1 MPKVKI
7 CLRNNFV
14 PPGRRF
20 SDLYAAPQQLA
31 KLYRYSRGCLTSN
44 HDNVFTLCYPFQ
56 SSTNSYFSVKT
67 YLIDKEVLLKE
78 AFWVGA
84 EETMVSEEIK
94 PASYAHHLEEVNE
107 EETSPSSC
115 RNKVH
120 EQSIAEET
128 FFSVIASCVTLTT
141 N

>member
-107 EETSPSSC
+107 EETSPSFVATKYM
-115 RNKVH
+115 NKV
-120 EQSIAEET
+120 SRKKP
-128 FFSVIASCVTLTT
+128 FFLSSQAVLR
-141 N
+141 